1 MSHPPSIKKSP
12 APAVDK
18 AFRVLEYMSRK
29 RLGAGVSEIAR
40 AIGVGKGSCFKLLTS
55 MAVHQAV
62 IQDPRTT
69 VWRLGPRLVEL
80 GTATRRGY
88 SLREE
93 LRRLLQPLVDE
104 TGMTALIGQVL
115 ANHAGVVLIDRVL
128 PARKAE
134 VILMP
139 IGEVFPLTAP
149 VFGRSVLAR
158 FDDEQ
163 ALAIASTAGGFRSAA
178 TRRGLVQKL
187 AEIRAQGFACSVAEY
202 EPGFHAVGCTIQT
215 NGGEDGFVI
224 SMIGRAQQ
232 LPRHRMNS
240 IGAQLRDQA
249 RSLEETPLVNV

>member
-1 MSHPPSIKKSP
+1 MSAPASLRKPP

-18 AFRVLEYMSRK
+18 AFRALEYLSHQ

-55 MAVHQAV
+55 MGRHQAV

-104 TGMTALIGQVL
+104 AGMTALIGQVL
-115 ANHAGVVLIDRVL
+115 ADHAGVVLIDRVL

-139 IGEVFPLTAP
+139 IGEVYPLTAP
-149 VFGRSVLAR
+149 VFGRAVLAR
-158 FDDEQ
+158 YDDHQ
-163 ALAIASTAGGFRSAA
+163 ALAVAASGGGFRTAA
-178 TRRGLVQKL
+178 TRRGLIDKL

-202 EPGFHAVGCTIQT
+202 EPGFHAVGCTLQT
-215 NGGEDGFVI
+215 DGGEEGFVI

-232 LPRHRMNS
+232 LPRHKMNS
-240 IGAQLRDQA
+240 IGQRLRA
-249 RSLEETPLVNV
+249 LAHALEEKPFVSA